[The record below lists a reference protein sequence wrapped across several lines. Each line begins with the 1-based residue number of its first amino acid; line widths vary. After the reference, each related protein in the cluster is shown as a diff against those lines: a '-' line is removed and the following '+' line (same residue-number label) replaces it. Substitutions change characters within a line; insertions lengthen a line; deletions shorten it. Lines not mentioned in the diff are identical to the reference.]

1 MVARKAPALGVV
13 VVVVSASLAFLGIPS
28 LSLAPAAFC
37 TTACRFAFTF
47 SLSIAAVC
55 FARPF
60 ACSFSSSHL
69 RHGCCK
75 LLLYDGI
82 GVCEGALHGGEIGRV
97 MQVKV
102 GDSTLPLFV
111 GERVAA
117 LLGRKQTPGPLSLPP
132 NVAVPSR
139 LATASTRNS

>member
-1 MVARKAPALGVV
+1 MVARKAPTLGVV
-13 VVVVSASLAFLGIPS
+13 VVVVSASLAFFGIPS

-37 TTACRFAFTF
+37 TTACRFAFAF

-82 GVCEGALHGGEIGRV
+82 DVCEGALHGGEIGRV

-102 GDSTLPLFV
+102 GDSTLTLLV
-111 GERVAA
+111 SERVAA

-132 NVAVPSR
+132 SVAVPSR
-139 LATASTRNS
+139 LAAASTRNS